1 MKNSKE
7 LEEKRKEDLYNMVKQ
22 LQALQA
28 MKTGASTSP
37 PPEAAATAAGIKS
50 ARGATEGDKEG
61 NDEEENKNKCLRD
74 AELSKTELAK
84 IEKKEWGDLKDLVF
98 ETEMKVLDYLA
109 FHAQRQRQFK
119 KQQKGFFAFY
129 KDEDNRKAYFKNSTV
144 EDLGFAA

>member
-109 FHAQRQRQFK
+109 FHA
-119 KQQKGFFAFY
+119 
-129 KDEDNRKAYFKNSTV
+129 
-144 EDLGFAA
+144 